1 MITVDKHPLF
11 SLGFRPLYI
20 AGCSWAC
27 IAIAIWVFAP
37 HWTVQPLAGVAW
49 HAHEMLWGF
58 IATIAMGFLLT
69 ASATWTG
76 INPSKG
82 WHLASLCVLWLAARL
97 GYLLAGQTGFWI
109 AALCDF
115 AFFALSALALLR
127 VVARSKSRRNYGI
140 PLLALGLGISHALY
154 VMAALDQRYDELMR
168 QFGMGLICMAILAL
182 LIARRVIPFFT
193 MRAIPGVTL
202 PMCTR
207 SGHVQLFCAAAALAG
222 MAAHYAT
229 LAAVFLA
236 LAGAISLWQLG
247 HWQTVGVYRRP
258 LLWILHLGYAVM
270 AVGLLLA
277 AAQLAGMTQGSFTR
291 MAAPA
296 HMLGMGGFCL
306 LIIGMVSRTSLGHL
320 GRPMALDRSMLL
332 SYVAMVAAVALR
344 IAALWPSNAYQPLLH
359 ASAFCWILSLG
370 LYLWRFTPWLVRP
383 RPDAGAPAIPTTR

>member
-1 MITVDKHPLF
+1 MTGFDKEAFL

-20 AGCSWAC
+20 AGCLWAC
-27 IAIAIWVFAP
+27 IAIIIWVFAP
-37 HWTVQPLAGVAW
+37 QVAAQPLAGVAW

-76 INPSKG
+76 LNPAKG
-82 WHLASLCVLWLAARL
+82 RQLAGLCMLWLIARIA
-97 GYLLAGQTGFWI
+97 YLAGGSAGFWI
-109 AALCDF
+109 AVACDF
-115 AFFALSALALLR
+115 SFFALCAVVLLK
-127 VVARSKSRRNYGI
+127 VVVRSKNKRNYGI
-140 PLLALGLGISHALY
+140 PLLALGLGASHLLY
-154 VMAALDQRYDELMR
+154 TTAALANSYEDLMR
-168 QFGMGLICMAILAL
+168 QFSLGLICMAILAL

-193 MRAIPGVTL
+193 MRAIPGVEL

-207 SGHVQLFCAAAALAG
+207 SGHIQLLCATVALIGTA
-222 MAAHYAT
+222 MAYEV

-236 LAGAISLWQLG
+236 LTGAISLWQLW
-247 HWQTVGVYRRP
+247 HWQTRQVYSRP

-270 AVGLLLA
+270 AIGLILA
-277 AAQLAGMTQGSFTR
+277 AAQMLGLAQGSFAR

-296 HMLGMGGFCL
+296 HVLGMGGFSL

-320 GRPMALDRSMLL
+320 GRPMAMDGSMLF
-332 SYVAMVAAVALR
+332 SYIAMVAAIVLR
-344 IAALWPSNAYQPLLH
+344 IAALWPSSLYQPLLH

-383 RPDAGAPAIPTTR
+383 RPDAAPLHIS

>member
-1 MITVDKHPLF
+1 MIHVDKHPLF

-20 AGCSWAC
+20 AGCAWAC
-27 IAIAIWVFAP
+27 IAVAIWVFAP
-37 HWTVQPLAGVAW
+37 QWAAQPLSGVAW

-76 INPSKG
+76 LNPSKG
-82 WHLASLCVLWLAARL
+82 KHLAVVCALWLIARI
-97 GYLLAGQTGFWI
+97 GYLFAGQTGFWI
-109 AALCDF
+109 AATCDF
-115 AFFALSALALLR
+115 AFFAVSGIALAQ
-127 VVARSKSRRNYGI
+127 VIIRSKSKRNYGI

-154 VMAALDQRYDELMR
+154 VMAALDQRHEELMR
-168 QFGMGLICMAILAL
+168 QFGLGLICMAILAL

-207 SGHVQLFCAAAALAG
+207 SGHAQLVCAVVALA
-222 MAAHYAT
+222 AVAT
-229 LAAVFLA
+229 RHPMPAAVFLA
-236 LAGAISLWQLG
+236 LSGALSLWQLW
-247 HWQTVGVYRRP
+247 HWQTPGIYRRP

-270 AVGLLLA
+270 AIGLLLA
-277 AAQLAGMTQGSFTR
+277 AAQLAGITQGSFAR

-320 GRPMALDRSMLL
+320 GRPMALDRSMLA

-344 IAALWPSNAYQPLLH
+344 LAALWPSGAYLSLLH

-370 LYLWRFTPWLVRP
+370 LYLWRFTPWLLRP
-383 RPDAGAPAIPTTR
+383 RPDTGGPTIIR